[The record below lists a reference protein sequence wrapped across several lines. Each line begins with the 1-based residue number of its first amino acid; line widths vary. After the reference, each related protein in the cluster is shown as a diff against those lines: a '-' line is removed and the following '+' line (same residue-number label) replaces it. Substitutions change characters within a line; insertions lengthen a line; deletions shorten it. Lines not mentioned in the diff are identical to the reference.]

1 MASAMGSWWAQLAP
15 EMYWVILDTMSGVS
29 CTAEEDQEWS
39 VGMAH
44 PSTQGPAARL
54 GMAERLLWL
63 LPSWDPGEASPNPEK
78 PSPAGHQRALRL
90 TGKEKYLGPPPTNH
104 AC

>member
-44 PSTQGPAARL
+44 PSTQGP
-54 GMAERLLWL
+54 G
-63 LPSWDPGEASPNPEK
+63 SQ
-78 PSPAGHQRALRL
+78 AGH
-90 TGKEKYLGPPPTNH
+90 G
-104 AC
+104 